1 MAEEARMKMISPLQ
15 FLFLLYFFSGDCE
28 HVNETNE
35 RVGGIL
41 GIFASI
47 TDDDGREYHQMKER
61 VLGSEENNWCH
72 EKMKEEEE

>member
-1 MAEEARMKMISPLQ
+1 M
-15 FLFLLYFFSGDCE
+15 
-28 HVNETNE
+28 NETNE